1 MAVKQILGKVTVTPK
16 GEYSS
21 DETYKR
27 LDIVTSNGQSYI
39 AKVDNTGVSVTDT
52 NTWLQLVEKP
62 EKGIDYFTEEDIAQL
77 VSMVTD
83 DSESEF
89 NEYYN
94 GKVSDFDSN
103 ASSKTSEFNSN
114 YDEKV
119 ESFNTIFDTSTDNF
133 DSNYETK
140 LSAFNENAS
149 TQTSTFNSVVEQATS
164 DFNSNASTLTETFN
178 TNASEKT
185 SAFNTNASEKTQ
197 EFNDNVDE
205 KTEQI
210 TSQLDN
216 YVQFDDYPS
225 NEKAGVVKSHIN
237 GFQVSN
243 DGNPNAAILSKEQYD
258 TIENQYF
265 ISKGTLENI
274 KDDYVESSTPVKN
287 LNNSLKDITPKNNAE
302 GTDNVF
308 DDGLKS
314 PLYALGGDGK
324 SEQVT
329 TTGSNKLGLNNTTIA
344 ENGITVTLSDDG
356 IVTVN
361 GTTTGNVNSWN
372 ANNRVKVLKYTP
384 NTNYVFSA
392 KYISGSVSGGQVAFN
407 IRGSTTETDTRTYQL
422 TTNLELHDRN
432 NYTNSTTKIT
442 PETEGFITGF
452 QILASS
458 GITFNNLKVQLWYNE
473 GNSADEY
480 EPYTGGQAS
489 PSPDYPQEI
498 NSIEG
503 SVEFACRGKNLLK
516 SIIYDN
522 EEYSGI
528 TFNTLNDGSISLN
541 GTSTDVIYY
550 MIGNA
555 DLKANI
561 DYVLSSNIN
570 MTNEIQVYVN
580 EDPIS
585 AGTNWIPINNNHTVF
600 RVNNDITNA
609 RINITIKNGTTVNK
623 TFKVMIEQGTQATSY
638 EPYIEPNEV
647 TFNLND
653 EKLRSVGDVK
663 DELVVDLDTGD
674 YYKVENINEYIY
686 TGNENIDKIS
696 NNRFQINIAN
706 VGQGAARDGYNN
718 TISMCSHFKSV
729 PLGEISQN
737 INSYSISQQSSY
749 FRIDEN
755 TTLEEIKTILQGNN
769 VVVNYQLQTPTTK
782 KLGTLSAEDLAK
794 LKTFKGYN
802 NVTVNTNLGLM
813 NIRFTYGL
821 DIKKYVDNKIAEL
834 SAQLIEG
841 E

>member
-21 DETYKR
+21 GETYKR

-39 AKVDNTGVSVTDT
+39 AKVDNTGVSVTNT

-103 ASSKTSEFNSN
+103 ASSKTREFNSN

-133 DSNYETK
+133 DGNYETK

-185 SAFNTNASEKTQ
+185 SAFNINASEKTQ

-225 NEKAGVVKSHIN
+225 NEKAGVIKSHIN
-237 GFQVSN
+237 GFQVSEN
-243 DGNPNAAILSKEQYD
+243 GNPNAEILSKEQYD

-287 LNNSLKDITPKNNAE
+287 LNTSLIDITPKNNVE

-314 PLYALGGDGK
+314 PLFALSGDGK
-324 SEQVT
+324 SEQVVA
-329 TTGSNKLGLNNTTIA
+329 TGKAIVDLNSLTEKTI
-344 ENGITVTLSDDG
+344 NGITFTPVFKNGLLEY
-356 IVTVN
+356 INVN
-361 GTTTGNVNSWN
+361 GTSTAICWYIMASVTLEENQVYSFLANSTDENVRFFTNTSGYVTTKLEN
-372 ANNRVKVLKYTP
+372 K
-384 NTNYVFSA
+384 TN
-392 KYISGSVSGGQVAFN
+392 
-407 IRGSTTETDTRTYQL
+407 TRTSEQHISINVDIGK
-422 TTNLELHDRN
+422 TIN
-432 NYTNSTTKIT
+432 NARIYPMIAK
-442 PETEGFITGF
+442 
-452 QILASS
+452 
-458 GITFNNLKVQLWYNE
+458 
-473 GNSADEY
+473 SATIEEY
-480 EPYTGGQAS
+480 EPYTGGQPS
-489 PSPDYPQEI
+489 PNPDYPQEI

-503 SVEFACRGKNLLK
+503 SVEFNCRGKNWLNYDLEIANYFYNSNGEKEKDLTGQTYVNQEFLVYNNKQFVFNFSK
-516 SIIYDN
+516 SVGSSTLRMCEYDVN
-522 EEYSGI
+522 GNFI
-528 TFNTLNDGSISLN
+528 KRTL
-541 GTSTDVIYY
+541 
-550 MIGNA
+550 MNA
-555 DLKANI
+555 LKAI
-561 DYVLSSNIN
+561 TLDYNTYKVIIS
-570 MTNEIQVYVN
+570 TNKSDTNYFENPQLEI
-580 EDPIS
+580 
-585 AGTNWIPINNNHTVF
+585 
-600 RVNNDITNA
+600 
-609 RINITIKNGTTVNK
+609 
-623 TFKVMIEQGTQATSY
+623 GTQATEY

-674 YYKVENINEYIY
+674 YFKVENIGEEIFDGSEEWGKSGNTSETNYVGVLNGTYLTDFVKCKFGYGTYSIVNYFARSSNLSSKQGFEFYNDNGQYYISLAFSMDID
-686 TGNENIDKIS
+686 TVSNIEEFKQWLS
-696 NNRFQINIAN
+696 TH
-706 VGQGAARDGYNN
+706 N
-718 TISMCSHFKSV
+718 TIV
-729 PLGEISQN
+729 DYVLQN
-737 INSYSISQQSSY
+737 
-749 FRIDEN
+749 
-755 TTLEEIKTILQGNN
+755 
-769 VVVNYQLQTPTTK
+769 PTTK
-782 KLGTLSAEDLAK
+782 KLGTLSAENLAK

-821 DIKKYVDNKIAEL
+821 DIKKYVDNEL
-834 SAQLIEG
+834 LQLEQNIITNLLNIMPETVQAG
-841 E
+841 IVDKEVNSLIGGI

>member
-21 DETYKR
+21 GETYKR

-133 DSNYETK
+133 DGNYETK

-149 TQTSTFNSVVEQATS
+149 TQTSTFNSVVKQATS

-185 SAFNTNASEKTQ
+185 SAFNINASEKTQ

-216 YVQFDDYPS
+216 YVQFDNYPS

-287 LNNSLKDITPKNNAE
+287 LNTSLIDITPKNNAE
-302 GTDNVF
+302 GTDNTF
-308 DDGLKS
+308 DDGLES
-314 PLYALGGDGK
+314 PLYALAGDGK
-324 SEQVT
+324 SEQET
-329 TTGSNKLGLNNTTIA
+329 TTGKNKLPNNAITSTI
-344 ENGITVTLSDDG
+344 NGISFTVNNDKSVTL
-356 IVTVN
+356 N
-361 GTTTGNVNSWN
+361 GTATAQADFSILSEQLNLEGEYTFSISDTGQTGVTLQYGVSGIGIMDTGTATT
-372 ANNRVKVLKYTP
+372 KYTTTFP
-384 NTNYVFSA
+384 NNSLGSEYS
-392 KYISGSVSGGQVAFN
+392 YINMCRVRVASGV
-407 IRGSTTETDTRTYQL
+407 TC
-422 TTNLELHDRN
+422 N
-432 NYTNSTTKIT
+432 NYTIYPMIESGPTKT
-442 PETEGFITGF
+442 
-452 QILASS
+452 S
-458 GITFNNLKVQLWYNE
+458 
-473 GNSADEY
+473 Y
-480 EPYTGGQAS
+480 EPYTGGQPS
-489 PSPDYPQEI
+489 PSPDYPQPR

-503 SVEFACRGKNLLK
+503 SVEFVDRGKNLLANTYENK
-516 SIIYDN
+516 VMN
-522 EEYSGI
+522 GLTI
-528 TFNTLNDGSISLN
+528 TKNNDGSVTIN
-541 GTSTDVIYY
+541 GTSTDTINYQFYGKPTISEQLPIY
-550 MIGNA
+550 GNYISGGIQ
-555 DLKANI
+555 DVK
-561 DYVLSSNIN
+561 IN
-570 MTNEIQVYVN
+570 CINYN
-580 EDPIS
+580 
-585 AGTNWIPINNNHTVF
+585 GTNY
-600 RVNNDITNA
+600 
-609 RINITIKNGTTVNK
+609 NILASNSSGFTKIDKSFYDKGYIELSIDANK
-623 TFKVMIEQGTQATSY
+623 TFNNKTIYPMLSNEQNVDW
-638 EPYIEPNEV
+638 EPYIEPNKV

-674 YYKVENINEYIY
+674 YYKFKNVEHLELA
-686 TGNENIDKIS
+686 
-696 NNRFQINIAN
+696 IAN
-706 VGQGAARDGYNN
+706 MNN
-718 TISMCSHFKSV
+718 ISEDYPGWINVEKINDYFPNANATINTLAKFKS
-729 PLGEISQN
+729 N
-737 INSYSISQQSSY
+737 ITTNGVAIGINTLEQSSLWLEKGKFNLTQTQWKQQY
-749 FRIDEN
+749 PDLIFKLDYVIPN
-755 TTLEEIKTILQGNN
+755 TEKI
-769 VVVNYQLQTPTTK
+769 

-802 NVTVNTNLGLM
+802 NVTVNTNIGLM

-821 DIKKYVDNKIAEL
+821 DIKKYIDNKIAEL
-834 SAQLIEG
+834 SAQLIKG